1 MSAHDEVCVY
11 LRPYKEL
18 YKNMISVDTA
28 VKIVTDVTRPL
39 PSKTVPFESASGL
52 CLAEDVRSDIDMP
65 PFNRSAMDGYAVIAK
80 DTASAPVE
88 LTVIEN
94 IAAGYMP
101 KKKVSYGQASKIMT
115 GAAVPE
121 GADAVVKVEETEDLS
136 TNNRVKIL
144 RSIDRGRNISKL
156 GEDMKVGQI
165 VLRKGIP
172 IRPQEIGIL
181 ATVGKS
187 QVEVYS
193 APAIGIISTG
203 DELVDINTRPS
214 AAQIRNSNGYSVAAQ
229 ARRMTADVEL
239 LGIVKDT
246 KDEISRIMHSGL
258 QKDILILSGGV
269 SMGEY
274 DLVGDVMKDLGT
286 QIYFEKVALRP
297 GKPVIFGKKDSTF
310 IFALPGNPVAS
321 FVTFELFIYPAIRKM
336 MGFAALHRITVKASL
351 EVEILVKR
359 KRREY
364 RPAFL
369 RMHNNQWFVSPV
381 EWHGSADLLSTTRA
395 NCLLIVCE
403 DAEKLA
409 IGQLVD
415 VILLD

>member
-1 MSAHDEVCVY
+1 
-11 LRPYKEL
+11 
-18 YKNMISVDTA
+18 MISVDTA
-28 VKIVTDVTRPL
+28 VKIVTDVIEPL
-39 PSKTVPFESASGL
+39 PAKTVPFESALGL
-52 CLAEDVRSDIDMP
+52 CLAQDVRSDIDMP
-65 PFNRSAMDGYAVIAK
+65 PFDRSAMDGYAVIAE
-80 DTASAPVE
+80 DTVRAPIE
-88 LTVIEN
+88 LTVIED

-101 KKKVSYGQASKIMT
+101 TIKVMCGQASKIMT

-136 TNNRVKIL
+136 ANNRVKIL
-144 RSIDRGRNISKL
+144 RAIDRGRNISKM
-156 GEDMKVGQI
+156 GEDMKVGQV
-165 VLRKGIP
+165 VLHKGMP

-181 ATVGKS
+181 ATVGKAR
-187 QVEVYS
+187 VEVF
-193 APAIGIISTG
+193 PTPTVGIISTG
-203 DELVDINTRPS
+203 TELVDVESKPS
-214 AAQIRNSNGYSVAAQ
+214 TAQIRNSNGYSLAAQ
-229 ARRMTADVEL
+229 ARRLKVDIEI

-246 KDEISRIMHSGL
+246 KEDISRIMHRGL

-274 DLVGDVMKDLGT
+274 DLVGDVMKDLNT

-297 GKPVIFGKKDSTF
+297 GKPVIFGKKDKTF

-336 MGFAALHRITVKASL
+336 MGFSTLHRTTVKASL

-364 RPAFL
+364 RPALL

-395 NCLLIVCE
+395 SCLLIVRE
-403 DAEKLA
+403 DAEKLSV
-409 IGQLVD
+409 GQLVD

>member
-1 MSAHDEVCVY
+1 
-11 LRPYKEL
+11 
-18 YKNMISVDTA
+18 MISVDTA
-28 VKIVTDVTRPL
+28 AKIVTDVIEPL
-39 PSKTVPFESASGL
+39 PAKTVPFESALGL
-52 CLAEDVRSDIDMP
+52 CLAQDVRSDIDMP
-65 PFNRSAMDGYAVIAK
+65 PFDRSAMDGYAVIAE
-80 DTASAPVE
+80 DTVRAPIE
-88 LTVIEN
+88 LTVIED

-101 KKKVSYGQASKIMT
+101 TIKVLCGQASKIMT

-136 TNNRVKIL
+136 ANNRVKIL
-144 RSIDRGRNISKL
+144 RAIDRGRNISKM
-156 GEDMKVGQI
+156 GEDMKVGQV
-165 VLRKGIP
+165 VLHKGMP

-181 ATVGKS
+181 ATVGKAR
-187 QVEVYS
+187 VEVF
-193 APAIGIISTG
+193 PTPTVGIISTG
-203 DELVDINTRPS
+203 TELVDVESKPS
-214 AAQIRNSNGYSVAAQ
+214 TAQIRNSNGYSLAAQ
-229 ARRMTADVEL
+229 ARRLKVDIEI

-246 KDEISRIMHSGL
+246 KEDISRIMHRGL

-274 DLVGDVMKDLGT
+274 DLVGDVMKDLNT

-297 GKPVIFGKKDSTF
+297 GKPVIFGKKDKTL

-336 MGFAALHRITVKASL
+336 MGFPTLHRTTVKASL

-364 RPAFL
+364 RPALL

-395 NCLLIVCE
+395 NCLLIVRE
-403 DAEKLA
+403 DAEKLSV
-409 IGQLVD
+409 GQLVD

>member
-1 MSAHDEVCVY
+1 
-11 LRPYKEL
+11 
-18 YKNMISVDTA
+18 MISVDTA
-28 VKIVTDVTRPL
+28 VKIVTDVIEPL
-39 PSKTVPFESASGL
+39 PAKTVPFESALGL
-52 CLAEDVRSDIDMP
+52 CLAQDVRSDIDMP
-65 PFNRSAMDGYAVIAK
+65 PFDRSAMDGYAVIAEGT
-80 DTASAPVE
+80 DRAPVE
-88 LTVIEN
+88 LTVIED

-101 KKKVSYGQASKIMT
+101 TKKVQRGQASKIMT

-136 TNNRVKIL
+136 ANNRVKIL
-144 RSIDRGRNISKL
+144 RAIDRGRNISKM
-156 GEDMKVGQI
+156 GEDMKVGQV
-165 VLRKGIP
+165 VLRKGMS

-181 ATVGKS
+181 ATVGKAR
-187 QVEVYS
+187 VEVF
-193 APAIGIISTG
+193 PTPTVGIISTG
-203 DELVDINTRPS
+203 TELVDVESKPS
-214 AAQIRNSNGYSVAAQ
+214 TAQIRNSNGYSLAAQ
-229 ARRMTADVEL
+229 ARSLKVDVEI

-246 KDEISRIMHSGL
+246 KEEISRIMHRGL

-274 DLVGDVMKDLGT
+274 DLVGDVMKDLNT

-297 GKPVIFGKKDSTF
+297 GKPVIFGKKDKTF

-336 MGFAALHRITVKASL
+336 MGFTTLHRTTVKASL

-364 RPAFL
+364 RPALL
-369 RMHNNQWFVSPV
+369 RMHDNQWFVSPV
-381 EWHGSADLLSTTRA
+381 EWHGSADLLSTTLA
-395 NCLLIVCE
+395 NCLLIVRE
-403 DAEKLA
+403 DAEKLSV
-409 IGQLVD
+409 GQLVD

>member
-1 MSAHDEVCVY
+1 
-11 LRPYKEL
+11 
-18 YKNMISVDTA
+18 MISVDTA
-28 VKIVTDVTRPL
+28 VKIVTDVIEPL
-39 PSKTVPFESASGL
+39 PAKTVPFESALGL
-52 CLAEDVRSDIDMP
+52 CLAQDVRSDIDMP
-65 PFNRSAMDGYAVIAK
+65 PFDRSAMDGYAVIAE
-80 DTASAPVE
+80 DTVRAPIE
-88 LTVIEN
+88 LTIIED

-101 KKKVSYGQASKIMT
+101 TIKVMCGQASKIMT

-136 TNNRVKIL
+136 ANNRVKIL
-144 RSIDRGRNISKL
+144 RAIDRGRNISKM
-156 GEDMKVGQI
+156 GEDMKVGQV
-165 VLRKGIP
+165 VLHKGMP

-181 ATVGKS
+181 ATVGKAR
-187 QVEVYS
+187 VEVF
-193 APAIGIISTG
+193 PTPTVGIISTG
-203 DELVDINTRPS
+203 TELVDVESKPS
-214 AAQIRNSNGYSVAAQ
+214 TAQIRNSNGYSLAAQ
-229 ARRMTADVEL
+229 ARRLKVDIEI

-246 KDEISRIMHSGL
+246 KEDISRIMHRGL

-274 DLVGDVMKDLGT
+274 DLVGDVMKDLNT

-297 GKPVIFGKKDSTF
+297 GKPVIFGKKDKTL

-336 MGFAALHRITVKASL
+336 MGFPTLHRTTVKASL

-364 RPAFL
+364 RPALL

-395 NCLLIVCE
+395 NCLLIVRE
-403 DAEKLA
+403 DAEKLSV
-409 IGQLVD
+409 GQLVD

>member
-1 MSAHDEVCVY
+1 
-11 LRPYKEL
+11 
-18 YKNMISVDTA
+18 MISVDTA
-28 VKIVTDVTRPL
+28 VKIVTDLVEPL
-39 PSKTVPFESASGL
+39 PAKTVPFESALGL
-52 CLAEDVRSDIDMP
+52 CLAQDVQSDINMP
-65 PFNRSAMDGYAVIAK
+65 PFDRSAMDGYAVIAE
-80 DTASAPVE
+80 DTARAPVE
-88 LTVIEN
+88 LVVIED

-101 KKKVSYGQASKIMT
+101 TKKVLRGQASKIMT

-136 TNNRVKIL
+136 ANNLVKIL
-144 RSIDRGRNISKL
+144 RAIDKGKNISIM
-156 GEDMKVGQI
+156 GEDMKSGQT
-165 VLRKGIP
+165 VLRKGMS

-187 QVEVYS
+187 CVEVFS
-193 APAIGIISTG
+193 APTVGIISTG
-203 DELVDINTRPS
+203 TELVDVESKPA
-214 AAQIRNSNGYSVAAQ
+214 AAQIRNSNGYSLAAQ
-229 ARRMTADVEL
+229 ARRLKVDVEL
-239 LGIVKDT
+239 LGTVKDT
-246 KDEISRIMHSGL
+246 KEEISRIMHRGL

-274 DLVGDVMKDLGT
+274 DLVGDVMKDLNI

-297 GKPVIFGKKDSTF
+297 GKPVIFGKKDQTF

-336 MGFAALHRITVKASL
+336 MGFPTLHRTTVKASL
-351 EVEILVKR
+351 ETEILVRR

-369 RMHNNQWFVSPV
+369 RIQNNMWFVSPV

-395 NCLLIVCE
+395 NCLLVVRE
-403 DAEKLA
+403 DAEKLVV
-409 IGQLVD
+409 GQLVD